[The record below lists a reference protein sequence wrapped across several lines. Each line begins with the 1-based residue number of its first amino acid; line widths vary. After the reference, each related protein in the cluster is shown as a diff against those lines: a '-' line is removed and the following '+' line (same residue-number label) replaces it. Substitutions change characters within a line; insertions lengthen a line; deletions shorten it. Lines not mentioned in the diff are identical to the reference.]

1 MGKVQIVEDN
11 FGYVQNPIT
20 GEGEHVRRFTFSND
34 DGVSVQVITYG
45 ATVTS
50 IRCPDKY
57 GNISDIA
64 LGFDELE
71 GISVIFFPLLAYC
84 VDYFSLSNI

>member
-1 MGKVQIVEDN
+1 MGKVEITEEP
-11 FGYVQNPIT
+11 FGYMQNPIT
-20 GEGEHVRRFTFSND
+20 NEGEMVKKFTFRND
-34 DGVSVQVITYG
+34 DLCITVQVVTYG

-57 GNISDIA
+57 GNIADIA

-71 GISVIFFPLLAYC
+71 GNNSRRNQFF
-84 VDYFSLSNI
+84 YFI

>member
-1 MGKVQIVEDN
+1 MLRRRKEQNKIMGKVQIVEDS
-11 FGYVQNPIT
+11 FGYMQNPIT
-20 GEGEHVRRFTFSND
+20 GEGEQVKRFTFTNEN
-34 DGVSVQVITYG
+34 GVSVAVVSYG

-57 GNISDIA
+57 GNIADIA

-71 GISVIFFPLLAYC
+71 G
-84 VDYFSLSNI
+84 

>member
-1 MGKVQIVEDN
+1 MAKVEIVEDS
-11 FGYVQNPIT
+11 FGYTQNPIS
-20 GEGEHVRRFTFSND
+20 GEGEQVRRFTFSND
-34 DGVSVQVITYG
+34 NGVSVQVITYG

-57 GNISDIA
+57 GNIADIA

-71 GISVIFFPLLAYC
+71 GKIDELIKTTALIVGLEQLHNF
-84 VDYFSLSNI
+84 